1 MKILIQYHERLGD
14 VIRLLPLAKHLSDKG
29 NEVFIEC
36 KDQYADI
43 LKCVTYAKH
52 KRIEDQYEGF
62 DHIFN
67 RQVWPLLY
75 DEYRQSGKWW
85 EDFVYGEYAPEAVG
99 ERVVFDSIIEGE
111 NLGTFDLVAPFGISQ
126 IVRHDPMKVVVKAV
140 KLYGKEDLAVLCPPE
155 YSINGL
161 RTITAKS
168 VSELPWIIKS
178 SRNFLGINSSP
189 AVIASATKD
198 YFDLIPTGNDQDDYT
213 LGARMVSL

>member
-1 MKILIQYHERLGD
+1 
-14 VIRLLPLAKHLSDKG
+14 
-29 NEVFIEC
+29 
-36 KDQYADI
+36 
-43 LKCVTYAKH
+43 
-52 KRIEDQYEGF
+52 
-62 DHIFN
+62 
-67 RQVWPLLY
+67 
-75 DEYRQSGKWW
+75 
-85 EDFVYGEYAPEAVG
+85 
-99 ERVVFDSIIEGE
+99 
-111 NLGTFDLVAPFGISQ
+111 
-126 IVRHDPMKVVVKAV
+126 MKVVVKAV

-213 LGARMVSL
+213 LGARIVSL